1 MRTFLAVLLTCSLTV
16 FASGD
21 PGDEPSAS
29 YSQQE
34 RDYLRRVHG
43 RPGRLSYT
51 PDFPGG
57 FEAWQVAARAK
68 LKQLIGFD
76 RIASE
81 SSGHQVAV
89 RLEQEEVVVDGYS
102 RQLASIETE
111 PGVRIPFWVL
121 RPLGCEHRKLPVV
134 ICAHGHDADGWNS
147 YAGVYRDQ
155 QHQQDTEKKQG
166 NPGVQ
171 AVRQGFIAIVP
182 ATRGLAK
189 SNSITDVNGRH
200 GNRRCRAQLMH
211 CLLAGRTA
219 IGERV
224 WDMTC
229 LLNWIDSDLTGADSA
244 RIGMLGNSGGGVL
257 TVYVTALDERIAVAH
272 PSCSLTSFASES
284 GYIFHCDCCMIPGIK
299 VDLADMPDVAA
310 LAIPRKIIAIHGVKD
325 GLHSRRI
332 VNQAMTRLA
341 DIYSQR
347 NVPDNFVFQWQPEGH
362 RFYPAVFWPVMTT
375 ALQPDR

>member
-1 MRTFLAVLLTCSLTV
+1 M
-16 FASGD
+16 
-21 PGDEPSAS
+21 
-29 YSQQE
+29 
-34 RDYLRRVHG
+34 
-43 RPGRLSYT
+43 
-51 PDFPGG
+51 
-57 FEAWQVAARAK
+57 
-68 LKQLIGFD
+68 
-76 RIASE
+76 
-81 SSGHQVAV
+81 
-89 RLEQEEVVVDGYS
+89 
-102 RQLASIETE
+102 
-111 PGVRIPFWVL
+111 
-121 RPLGCEHRKLPVV
+121 

-229 LLNWIDSDLTGADSA
+229 LLNWNDSDLTGADSA

-310 LAIPRKIIAIHGVKD
+310 LAIPRKIIAVHGVKD